1 MHDPW
6 SRRCRRCRRCEGDE
20 EAKGEEKRKADISA
34 IANQESLSILEVE
47 MRKLEAVTKE
57 IVDELGYLQRRE
69 MRMRDT
75 NGESFFLSATF
86 SPLLWLVQC
95 LEVFSRYDADEV
107 ESTNDR
113 VKTFSILI
121 MVGIIG
127 LGAWQVRLFL
137 FLPLLYLFHPF
148 RRRCMQEG

>member
-1 MHDPW
+1 M
-6 SRRCRRCRRCEGDE
+6 
-20 EAKGEEKRKADISA
+20 ISA

-75 NGESFFLSATF
+75 NGQSMFHSLTLPNHPLERMYHLSD
-86 SPLLWLVQC
+86 
-95 LEVFSRYDADEV
+95 EADRV

-113 VKTFSILI
+113 VKNFSILI
-121 MVGIIG
+121 MIGVVG
-127 LGAWQVRLFL
+127 LGAWQVCCTQHRDGTGLM
-137 FLPLLYLFHPF
+137 YS
-148 RRRCMQEG
+148 